1 MLALVNHLGVGITLR
16 QNILLSKYSLQI
28 NIINSFVE
36 QKVVHSFDSQHIFP
50 NKRTIQK
57 VGIGR
62 DTKAR
67 TIPRYKQSCKCDP
80 RMVPHIGVQVYTHR

>member
-1 MLALVNHLGVGITLR
+1 MLALVNGLGVGLHRSR
-16 QNILLSKYSLQI
+16 QNILSI
-28 NIINSFVE
+28 NIINFSVE

-50 NKRTIQK
+50 DKRTIQK
-57 VGIGR
+57 VRIGR

-80 RMVPHIGVQVYTHR
+80 RTVPHIGLQVYTHR